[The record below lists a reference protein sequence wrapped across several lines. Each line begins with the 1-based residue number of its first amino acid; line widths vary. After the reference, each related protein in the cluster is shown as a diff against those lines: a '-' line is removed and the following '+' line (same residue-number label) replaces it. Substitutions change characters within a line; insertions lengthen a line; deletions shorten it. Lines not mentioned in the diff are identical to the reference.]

1 MDFNLSLILIIVFTA
16 IMAIWFIHDKYVQRR
31 HQLLVNYPIIGRLRY
46 VLEELRE
53 PFRQYFGDEKFYES
67 KDKLDW
73 VYKAAKDLPNYA
85 SFSPSQPLPK
95 PKFMFK
101 YLINVFSQSPISTY

>member
-1 MDFNLSLILIIVFTA
+1 MDLTFWEDFWIVFVV
-16 IMAIWFIHDKYVQRR
+16 IMIAWFIHDKYVQRK

-46 VLEELRE
+46 LFEEARE

-73 VYKAAKDLPNYA
+73 VYKAARDLPNYA
-85 SFSPSQPLPK
+85 S
-95 PKFMFK
+95 
-101 YLINVFSQSPISTY
+101 